1 MAPKIQ
7 RTPIEKIMADTIAM
21 VSAII
26 FFSMHCNALL
36 IFGTLFVVTWTVR
49 KVSRQ

>member
-7 RTPIEKIMADTIAM
+7 RTPIEEIMADTIAM

-26 FFSMHCNALL
+26 FSMHCNALL